1 MVIGALAVFSLV
13 QRPRGAPVIRAI
25 ENGTFYMEGD
35 LAYWGEE
42 RTWQGPVSEYAFSL
56 THGIEYSDKTYLK
69 VADEY
74 YVADE
79 AGNQT
84 CLSDP
89 SVPDALMFRI
99 EEMFARA
106 SVLPSISPSEFSL
119 LLRSEREVP
128 VQESGEPVLC
138 GYEEY
143 QLDGTPHT
151 LGLYF
156 LGGDL
161 YAIQSD
167 RDPWWIFY
175 VSTFSADPF
184 DHIPPADEV

>member
-13 QRPRGAPVIRAI
+13 QRPRGAPVVRAI

-106 SVLPSISPSEFSL
+106 SVLP
-119 LLRSEREVP
+119 R
-128 VQESGEPVLC
+128 EPVLC